1 MKATAYEYLLNTVYY
16 VELLQKQGINADMY
30 LKMQQEH
37 NKLSLYGLG
46 ERMEGDFE
54 FRTSFVVV
62 RNYVQ
67 QAIKDGLK
75 SFQFVME
82 SKDVKTLSQMIELLN
97 RNFFDKQSLDQIIEK
112 ANKVFSQYQLKN

>member
-46 ERMEGDFE
+46 ERMESDFE

>member
-1 MKATAYEYLLNTVYY
+1 MKAIAYEYLLSTVYY

-37 NKLSLYGLG
+37 HKLSLYGLDK
-46 ERMEGDFE
+46 EMETDFA

-82 SKDVKTLSQMIELLN
+82 SNDVKTLSQMIELLN

-112 ANKVFSQYQLKN
+112 ANKVFNQYQLKN

>member
-1 MKATAYEYLLNTVYY
+1 
-16 VELLQKQGINADMY
+16 
-30 LKMQQEH
+30 MQQEH
-37 NKLSLYGLG
+37 NKLSLYGLDK
-46 ERMEGDFE
+46 EMETDFA

-82 SKDVKTLSQMIELLN
+82 SNDVKTLSQMIELLN

-112 ANKVFSQYQLKN
+112 ANKVFNQYQLKN